1 MKRIYYFLTML
12 FAFFTNANSQSTTQ
26 VAVSEQQAF
35 DLVMQKYDANQ
46 VDVFLL
52 NDTSSKISN
61 QSYTYFIDEEPM
73 KGWEHNCC
81 IITVPKHINAGD
93 DITISTQK
101 LRMAPTGN
109 FEIRHLMPR
118 NSTYDSHRPIVSFGQ
133 TNDIQQQ
140 SANHTQA
147 IILSGGYNMANNYQR
162 YWNDCS
168 FKIGRAHV

>member
-61 QSYTYFIDEEPM
+61 QSYIYFIDE
-73 KGWEHNCC
+73 
-81 IITVPKHINAGD
+81 
-93 DITISTQK
+93 
-101 LRMAPTGN
+101 
-109 FEIRHLMPR
+109 
-118 NSTYDSHRPIVSFGQ
+118 
-133 TNDIQQQ
+133 
-140 SANHTQA
+140 
-147 IILSGGYNMANNYQR
+147 
-162 YWNDCS
+162 
-168 FKIGRAHV
+168 